1 MGAKEI
7 LRKNKAGSVMTSDFI
22 LQSYSNKTECY
33 SYKSRYINQWNRIE
47 KAAINSSLNGQLIYN
62 ERGKNI

>member
-22 LQSYSNKTECY
+22 LQSYSNQNRMLLVQKQIH
-33 SYKSRYINQWNRIE
+33 KSME
-47 KAAINSSLNGQLIYN
+47 
-62 ERGKNI
+62 